1 LGDIEYLTRKFIEE
15 NKKWG
20 LEINLDRTRCMCVG
34 QQQSDLLLEG
44 GELIKQC
51 TEYKYLGTKINR
63 EGTRDSE
70 INEIN

>member
-1 LGDIEYLTRKFIEE
+1 LDDIGYLTRKFIEE

-44 GELIKQC
+44 VELLKQC
-51 TEYKYLGTKINR
+51 TEFKYLGTKINR
-63 EGTRDSE
+63 EEKYDSE
-70 INEIN
+70 IHEIN